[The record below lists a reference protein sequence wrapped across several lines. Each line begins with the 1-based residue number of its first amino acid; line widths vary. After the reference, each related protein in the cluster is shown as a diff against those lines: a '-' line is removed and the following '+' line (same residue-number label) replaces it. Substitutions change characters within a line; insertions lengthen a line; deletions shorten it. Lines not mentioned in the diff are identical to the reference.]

1 MHITPQE
8 LSQLDR
14 VATERVL
21 HDAFLEAHP
30 EYCSRAPES
39 AERVAARA
47 VDHQLHPLFANI
59 LARHSALPFRSR
71 VGDHRS
77 FATSTEAVAFE
88 RGVNEFLRDQT
99 EPPGLPSGPRYE
111 GYTWA
116 KAQTQAAPAVVPH
129 RRAVEAV

>member
-1 MHITPQE
+1 MTPQE

-14 VATERVL
+14 VATERML
-21 HDAFLEAHP
+21 HDAFLESHP
-30 EYCSRAPES
+30 EFAKRQPAA
-39 AERVAARA
+39 AERVATRS
-47 VDHQLHPLFANI
+47 VDPNLHSVFDVI
-59 LARHSALPFRSR
+59 LARHSALPFRAR

-77 FATSTEAVAFE
+77 FATSAEAVAFE

-99 EPPGLPSGPRYE
+99 EPPGLPSGARYE

-116 KAQTQAAPAVVPH
+116 KVQTQAAPAVVPH